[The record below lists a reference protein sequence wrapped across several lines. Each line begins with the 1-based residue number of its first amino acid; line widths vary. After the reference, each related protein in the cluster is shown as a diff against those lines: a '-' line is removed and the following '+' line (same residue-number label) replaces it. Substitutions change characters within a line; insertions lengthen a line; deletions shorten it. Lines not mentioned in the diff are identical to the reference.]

1 MAKAMTIMGMVV
13 AGLFTLV
20 FGLDLVIG
28 VPFQS
33 ASSIMDLGM
42 LVCSLILGYLSFN
55 AFRDIR

>member
-1 MAKAMTIMGMVV
+1 MAKVMTIIGMVV
-13 AGLFTLV
+13 AGLFALV

-28 VPFQS
+28 VPFQT
-33 ASSIMDLGM
+33 ASGTMDIGM